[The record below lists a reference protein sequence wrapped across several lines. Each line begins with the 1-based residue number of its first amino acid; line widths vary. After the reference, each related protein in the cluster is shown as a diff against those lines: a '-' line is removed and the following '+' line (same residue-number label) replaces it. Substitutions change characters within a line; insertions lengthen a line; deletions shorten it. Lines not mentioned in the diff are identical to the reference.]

1 MIEIKREQVK
11 VEIETQCGEKFRIV
25 TYGDSK
31 SFVKYVKYC
40 IENKKQ
46 IVICSSS
53 TTTKLIF
60 SHRELKDIRLTDL

>member
-1 MIEIKREQVK
+1 MHKEEQVK
-11 VEIETQCGEKFRIV
+11 VEIETKCGEKFQIV
-25 TYGDSK
+25 TYGDAK
-31 SFVKYVKYC
+31 SFIKYVKYC

-60 SHRELKDIRLTDL
+60 SHRELKNIMLTDL